1 MPDYMF
7 LLESRLSPEQRA
19 AMLRVQELAAAM
31 GFNVYLTGGTVRDL
45 ITGATL
51 RDLDFSVEGNPG
63 KMAAELEKGGAT
75 IVSHDDK
82 LRQVEVLFGGEWE
95 GSISAA
101 RDDHYVRPG
110 TRPEIRW
117 STIMEDLRRRDFSLN
132 AIAISLNPA
141 SRGLLLDPTNG
152 LSDIEHGEVRA
163 LTIHSFTNS
172 PVRLLRALRIAARM
186 GFKLESRTQEWFNLA
201 IERELQH
208 TIPSE
213 DAGDELRALAK
224 EERPH
229 LTLKE
234 WEENDLL
241 ERVHPL
247 LAKKHPDYEAINR
260 VIKVRDDLFMAGY
273 RPRLATPM
281 MLAILGR
288 LKDRELGS
296 VLSKLGFRSAEIE
309 AIESFPDK
317 ALAVQKELTGKKTKT
332 PIEAYRYIERLP
344 MEYVAYILAESN
356 NSAAIS
362 KIKSFLHKWRP
373 VRQALPI
380 VSNELE
386 ALGMPRGPKFDQ
398 VVQDVFAVQLNGRGK
413 TPEEREKMLRKLSG
427 IKEVPK
433 KKEKEKKPAKGG
445 EKAAPAAAET
455 PQARHAAAATAKHAA
470 QEKFKAGMKA
480 AAAKKKVK
488 K

>member
-51 RDLDFSVEGNPG
+51 RDLDFTVEGNPS
-63 KMAAELEKGGAT
+63 KIARELEKGGAK
-75 IVSHDDK
+75 VLSEDEK
-82 LRQVEVLFGGEWE
+82 LRHVEMLFAGDVD
-95 GSISAA
+95 GSLSAA
-101 RDDHYVRPG
+101 RDEYYVRPG

-163 LTIHSFTNS
+163 LIIHSFTNQ
-172 PVRLLRALRIAARM
+172 PVRLIRALRIAARM

-201 IERELQH
+201 MERELH
-208 TIPSE
+208 KTIAPE
-213 DAGDELRALAK
+213 DAGQELRALAK

-229 LTLKE
+229 LILKE
-234 WEENDLL
+234 WDEQDFL
-241 ERVHPL
+241 ELVHPL

-260 VIKVRDDLFMAGY
+260 LFKVRDELFMAGF

-288 LKDRELGS
+288 LKDREVGHL
-296 VLSKLGFRSAEIE
+296 LSKLGFRAAEIE
-309 AIESFPDK
+309 TIEEFPGK
-317 ALAVQKELTGKKTKT
+317 AQSIQKDLAGKKAKT
-332 PIEAYRYIERLP
+332 PIEAYQYIEKLP
-344 MEYVAYILAESN
+344 LDVIAYLLAESN
-356 NSAAIS
+356 NSAAVS
-362 KIKSFLHKWRP
+362 KIKSYLHKWRP
-373 VRQALPI
+373 IRQTLP
-380 VSNELE
+380 VVATELE

-398 VVQDVFAVQLNGRGK
+398 IVNDVFAAQLNGRGK
-413 TPEEREKMLRKLSG
+413 TPEEREKILRKLSG
-427 IKEVPK
+427 IKEPPK
-433 KKEKEKKPAKGG
+433 KKEKEKKSGKSG
-445 EKAAPAAAET
+445 EKQAAPAPSKPKSAAE
-455 PQARHAAAATAKHAA
+455 KHAA
-470 QEKFKAGMKA
+470 QEKFKAGMS
-480 AAAKKKVK
+480 AAAKKKSK